1 MPKVTTFTAELEIFK
16 TINQLKD
23 LDERVNAFIEKET
36 VKTVHSI
43 SDTTTSDNS
52 GKTMG
57 IIRVMVYD

>member
-1 MPKVTTFTAELEIFK
+1 MPNVITFTAELEIFK

-23 LDERVNAFIEKET
+23 LDDRVNEFIREHG
-36 VKTVHSI
+36 VKAIHSI
-43 SDTTTSDNS
+43 SDTTTSDNT

>member
-1 MPKVTTFTAELEIFK
+1 MPNVITFTAELEIFK

-23 LDERVNAFIEKET
+23 LDDRVNEFIRENG

-43 SDTTTSDNS
+43 SDTTTSDNT